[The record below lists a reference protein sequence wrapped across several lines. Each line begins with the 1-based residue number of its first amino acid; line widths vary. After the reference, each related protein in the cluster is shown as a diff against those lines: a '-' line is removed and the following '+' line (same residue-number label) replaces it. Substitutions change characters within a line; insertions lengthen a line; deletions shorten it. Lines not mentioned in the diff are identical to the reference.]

1 MSPNFGQ
8 LTEILTM
15 TTQTKSKIV
24 KSRRKGKPRRARR
37 RTKEDK
43 QSLQNVSTRL
53 KKKILTYR
61 HRRDEKRKYKRF
73 YLAKHIFVKMSLVVF
88 AYLAMVCVY
97 VWLLTPPMFSI
108 VENISFVSNSVST
121 VIVLAYILL
130 FKK

>member
-1 MSPNFGQ
+1 
-8 LTEILTM
+8 
-15 TTQTKSKIV
+15 
-24 KSRRKGKPRRARR
+24 
-37 RTKEDK
+37 
-43 QSLQNVSTRL
+43 
-53 KKKILTYR
+53 
-61 HRRDEKRKYKRF
+61 
-73 YLAKHIFVKMSLVVF
+73 MSLVVF